1 MTFEGTISLSGLGFS
16 GSELGNAAA
25 GIIGRGGSGIS
36 ALTKQFPGL
45 FVKVYDS
52 RRGVGV
58 RARGADCDTVYISG
72 RSQEDVT
79 TAATVIVTN
88 ARAVVNG
95 TPPSG
100 PQIKVTCPSE
110 AVASVIGKGGNG
122 LRKIQNTSGDYC
134 HIHYNRDDRLFEI
147 TAQTQAACDR
157 AKIYIGQA
165 IRDFLKPKQQVTLST
180 PTSRSSHAFQ
190 GLEVEGSDSE
200 DETEEAS
207 FCPQDQAEP
216 QRSSSETG
224 KTPGCLSPTRPE
236 KVTVILEERILLPF
250 CRWQRVRREEDH
262 TSHQELVKELND
274 LVLDRGASASPVTNT
289 TSGGSLPDIV
299 VVEAIAQAPEKPKR
313 RKKLTLV
320 PMNQP
325 GF

>member
-16 GSELGNAAA
+16 GSELGKAAA

-36 ALTKQFPGL
+36 VLTTKFPGL

-58 RARGADCDTVYISG
+58 RARAADCDTIYISG
-72 RSQEDVT
+72 RNQEDVT
-79 TAATVIVTN
+79 AAATVIVTN

-100 PQIKVTCPSE
+100 PQIKVTCPSA

-122 LRKIQNTSGDYC
+122 LRKIQNTAGDYC
-134 HIHYNRDDRLFEI
+134 HIHYNRDDELFEI

-165 IRDFLKPKQQVTLST
+165 IRDFMKPKQQVALV
-180 PTSRSSHAFQ
+180 TSSPRSSYNFQ

-200 DETEEAS
+200 DESTEAS
-207 FCPQDQAEP
+207 FPPQQAP
-216 QRSSSETG
+216 QRSSSDQDEESEG
-224 KTPGCLSPTRPE
+224 KECLPNSLSPTRPE
-236 KVTVILEERILLPF
+236 MLVESLHRTFKEFLGGEYSP
-250 CRWQRVRREEDH
+250 
-262 TSHQELVKELND
+262 SQELIND
-274 LVLDRGASASPVTNT
+274 LCDLFQGRGASASPATESTSPPDTAVIET
-289 TSGGSLPDIV
+289 T
-299 VVEAIAQAPEKPKR
+299 AQAPAKPKR

-320 PMNQP
+320 AMNQP
-325 GF
+325 VF

>member
-16 GSELGNAAA
+16 GTELGKAAA

-72 RSQEDVT
+72 RNQEDVT

-100 PQIKVTCPSE
+100 PQIKVTCPSA

-122 LRKIQNTSGDYC
+122 LRKIQNTAGDYC
-134 HIHYNRDDRLFEI
+134 HIHYNRDDELFEI

-165 IRDFLKPKQQVTLST
+165 IRDFLKPKQQVALTTS
-180 PTSRSSHAFQ
+180 TSRSSHNFQ

-200 DETEEAS
+200 DERGGP
-207 FCPQDQAEP
+207 PQL
-216 QRSSSETG
+216 SSSSLEESDG
-224 KTPGCLSPTRPE
+224 WCLPNSLSPTRPE
-236 KVTVILEERILLPF
+236 MLVEALHGTFKEFLGGEYTP
-250 CRWQRVRREEDH
+250 
-262 TSHQELVKELND
+262 SQELIND
-274 LVLDRGASASPVTNT
+274 LCDLAQGGASASPATQS
-289 TSGGSLPDIV
+289 TSPPV
-299 VVEAIAQAPEKPKR
+299 VVEATVQAPAKPKR

-325 GF
+325 VF

>member
-16 GSELGNAAA
+16 GSELGKAAA

-72 RSQEDVT
+72 RNKEDVT
-79 TAATVIVTN
+79 SAATVIVTN

-100 PQIKVTCPSE
+100 PQIKVTCPSD

-122 LRKIQNTSGDYC
+122 LRKIQNTAGDYC
-134 HIHYNRDDRLFEI
+134 HIHYNRDDELFEI

-165 IRDFLKPKQQVTLST
+165 IRDFLKPKQQVALTTST
-180 PTSRSSHAFQ
+180 SVSASRSSHNFQ

-200 DETEEAS
+200 DERGGP
-207 FCPQDQAEP
+207 PQL
-216 QRSSSETG
+216 SSSDEAEESEG
-224 KTPGCLSPTRPE
+224 KECLPNSLSPTRPE
-236 KVTVILEERILLPF
+236 MLVEALHGTFKEFLGGEYSP
-250 CRWQRVRREEDH
+250 
-262 TSHQELVKELND
+262 SQELIND
-274 LVLDRGASASPVTNT
+274 LCDLFQDRGASASPATES
-289 TSGGSLPDIV
+289 TSPPV
-299 VVEAIAQAPEKPKR
+299 VVEATVQAPAKPKR

-325 GF
+325 VF

>member
-16 GSELGNAAA
+16 GSELGKAAA

-58 RARGADCDTVYISG
+58 RARAADCDTIYISG
-72 RSQEDVT
+72 RNQEDVT

-100 PQIKVTCPSE
+100 LQIKVTCPSA

-122 LRKIQNTSGDYC
+122 LRKIQNTAGDYC
-134 HIHYNRDDRLFEI
+134 HIHYNRDDELFEI

-165 IRDFLKPKQQVTLST
+165 IRDFMKPKQQVASSSVSA
-180 PTSRSSHAFQ
+180 SRSSLNYR

-200 DETEEAS
+200 DERGEPP
-207 FCPQDQAEP
+207 PQPPALQRLSSDQADA
-216 QRSSSETG
+216 
-224 KTPGCLSPTRPE
+224 PGSLPNSLSPTRPE
-236 KVTVILEERILLPF
+236 MVTAILEEYLGVGA
-250 CRWQRVRREEDH
+250 Q
-262 TSHQELVKELND
+262 TSRQELVHELCD
-274 LVLDRGASASPVTNT
+274 QCGLGCGASASPATESISTGLHRDGSPPDTVVIEAT
-289 TSGGSLPDIV
+289 T
-299 VVEAIAQAPEKPKR
+299 QAPAKPKR

-320 PMNQP
+320 AMNQP
-325 GF
+325 VF